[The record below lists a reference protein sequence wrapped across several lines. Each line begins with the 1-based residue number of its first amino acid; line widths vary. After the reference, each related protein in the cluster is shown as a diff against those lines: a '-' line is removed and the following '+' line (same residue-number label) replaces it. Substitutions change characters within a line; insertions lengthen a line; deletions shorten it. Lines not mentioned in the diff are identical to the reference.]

1 MLYELIFICEHYAGI
16 EYYRNQIDLIWE
28 GAIEWQPYNGLIEQ
42 MPTQVQNDRAWW
54 FARVPLIYFWVVEFH
69 YPDRVMRQF
78 GRKQMI
84 PPPHPHGEAEL
95 LRLWK
100 VKHLWGKACDWKKF
114 HAKYVE
120 QYDGADAIIVQEHHP
135 FDPTSLTDYSRWFQE
150 NSMYTVFSDSQYLGD
165 LENSIPFPQD
175 NIEWTGYM
183 PSGPP
188 LARIVSYWCQLS
200 TMHIAETNKYW
211 YISL

>member
-1 MLYELIFICEHYAGI
+1 
-16 EYYRNQIDLIWE
+16 
-28 GAIEWQPYNGLIEQ
+28 

-95 LRLWK
+95 RRLWK
-100 VKHLWGKACDWKKF
+100 
-114 HAKYVE
+114 
-120 QYDGADAIIVQEHHP
+120 
-135 FDPTSLTDYSRWFQE
+135 
-150 NSMYTVFSDSQYLGD
+150 YLGG

-188 LARIVSYWCQLS
+188 LARIGLRDIKNAAWDIKCCVTNGCKKTGKSILKTCQGNLRDQLG
-200 TMHIAETNKYW
+200 A
-211 YISL
+211 

>member
-1 MLYELIFICEHYAGI
+1 
-16 EYYRNQIDLIWE
+16 
-28 GAIEWQPYNGLIEQ
+28 
-42 MPTQVQNDRAWW
+42 MPTQVQNDCAWW

-84 PPPHPHGEAEL
+84 PPLHPHGEAEL
-95 LRLWK
+95 RRLW
-100 VKHLWGKACDWKKF
+100 KACDWKKF

-188 LARIVSYWCQLS
+188 LARIGLRDIKNAAWDIKCCVTNGCKKTGKSILKTCQGNLRDQLG
-200 TMHIAETNKYW
+200 A
-211 YISL
+211 